1 MKKYLFIVILFC
13 FSQALYSQNEFTF
26 TVFGEPQI
34 SWMTPDSKDVES
46 DGSLLSFNAGFNFDN
61 FFAEKYAYSTG
72 LSINSI
78 RGKLLYKETKN
89 IDASDT
95 TYRLSN
101 EVVNYSLQYINIPLG
116 LKFKTI
122 EIGYSKFFAHLGLDA
137 AINIKSSADLP
148 DVEDVNVSKD
158 INWYNLGY
166 YIGGGLEYSLG
177 GSTALVGGITYKNG
191 FMDITKSNDNKVT
204 SGTVSFRMGILF

>member
-13 FSQALYSQNEFTF
+13 FSQALHAQNEFTF

-34 SWMTPDSKDVES
+34 SWMSPDSKDVES
-46 DGSLLSFNAGFNFDN
+46 EGSPLSFNAGFNFDN
-61 FFAEKYAYSTG
+61 FFAEKYAFSTG

-78 RGKLLYKETKN
+78 RGKLLYKDAKRLQ
-89 IDASDT
+89 ASDT
-95 TYRLSN
+95 TYQLTN
-101 EVVNYSLQYINIPLG
+101 GVVEYSLQYINIPLG

-122 EIGYSKFFAHLGLDA
+122 EIGYSKYFAHLGLDA
-137 AINIKSSADLP
+137 AINIKSTADLP
-148 DVEDVNVSKD
+148 DVEDVNVSKE

-166 YIGGGLEYSLG
+166 YIGGGVEYSLG
-177 GSTALVGGITYKNG
+177 GSTALVGGITYKSG

-204 SGTVSFRMGILF
+204 SGTVSFRLGILF

>member
-34 SWMTPDSKDVES
+34 SWMAPDSKDVEGV
-46 DGSLLSFNAGFNFDN
+46 GSQISFNAGFNFDN
-61 FFAEKYAYSTG
+61 FFAERYAFSTG

-78 RGKLLYKETKN
+78 RGKLLYKDTKN
-89 IDASDT
+89 LEASDT
-95 TYRLSN
+95 TYQLTN
-101 EVVNYSLQYINIPLG
+101 GEVKYSLQYINIPIG

-122 EIGYSKFFAHLGLDA
+122 EIGYTKFFAHLGLDA
-137 AINIKSSADLP
+137 AINIKSSADFP
-148 DVEDVNVSKD
+148 NAEDVNISKE

-166 YIGGGLEYSLG
+166 YIGGGIEYSLG
-177 GSTALVGGITYKNG
+177 GSTALVGGLTYKNG
-191 FMDITKSNDNKVT
+191 FMDITKSNNNKVT
-204 SGTVSFRMGILF
+204 SGTVSLRLGILF

>member
-34 SWMTPDSKDVES
+34 SWMTPDSRSVES
-46 DGSLLSFNAGFNFDN
+46 DGSQLSFNAGFNFDN
-61 FFAEKYAYSTG
+61 FFAERYAFSTG

-78 RGKLLYKETKN
+78 RGKLLYKDSRS
-89 IDASDT
+89 IDASDS
-95 TYRLSN
+95 TYQIAD
-101 EVVNYSLQYINIPLG
+101 EVVSYSLQYLNIPIG

-122 EIGYSKFFAHLGLDA
+122 EIGYTKFFAHLGLDA
-137 AINIKSSADLP
+137 AVNIKSTADLP
-148 DVEDVNVSKD
+148 EVEDVNVSKE

-166 YIGGGLEYSLG
+166 FIGGGVEYSLG

-191 FMDITKSNDNKVT
+191 FMDMTKNNNNKVT
-204 SGTVSFRMGILF
+204 SGTVSFRAGILF